1 MENIDKL
8 NINYSYKPNNCQ
20 ELNPIL
26 ELYRGKIYA
35 NILKSFI
42 YNCTKELGTKIF
54 SIKKSYPR
62 TLTNLLSSWFFTLYS
77 NYDFSGDPFFPN
89 NYTNT
94 EPLKHT
100 LLDFSKYDSSID
112 NIDNKITIILENLIK
127 DYESSLYIL
136 EEYKKSDYYYEK
148 KDKYDITIEKSYH
161 SRKKTN
167 ILFYRYHIS
176 YPFKLRDK
184 HQENIINNIL
194 IPEYIYNKL
203 KNKYN
208 GPEDKLDVYI
218 WIIIYRYQLLG
229 SNNNQ
234 LGVLPDILKKMNNDF
249 GLDFECFASAINSTS
264 DNYCSIYYDVEKYF
278 GSRGSFFNLI
288 PKSGTFGFNPPYQK
302 EVMDNGL
309 ARILFYLDEANNNNK
324 ELTFIITIPIWDK
337 LGKKIMKYSYPE
349 KNRLPKIEYDDF
361 TSIDDIFNSEYF
373 KAKLMVSKDKFT
385 YLDHNFHLYKNVTI
399 QHTYLLVL
407 STRKLNFQEIN
418 NNKREKLNGNK
429 FTNTLFIIEYIK

>member
-1 MENIDKL
+1 MESIDKL
-8 NINYSYKPNNCQ
+8 NIKYSYKPNKSQ

-62 TLTNLLSSWFFTLYS
+62 TITNLLSSWFFTLYAE
-77 NYDFSGDPFFPN
+77 YDFSGDPFFPN
-89 NYTNT
+89 NYTNI
-94 EPLKHT
+94 EPLKQT
-100 LLDFSKYDSSID
+100 LLDFSKYDPSID
-112 NIDNKITIILENLIK
+112 NIHSKVDIILEKLVK
-127 DYESSLYIL
+127 DYENSLNNL
-136 EEYKKSDYYYEK
+136 EEYKNSEYYFGK
-148 KDKYDITIEKSYH
+148 KEQYDITLKKNYH
-161 SRKKTN
+161 TRGETK
-167 ILFYRYHIS
+167 ILFYKYDIS

-184 HQENIINNIL
+184 RQENIINNIL
-194 IPEYIYNKL
+194 IPEYIYLKL

-208 GPEDKLDVYI
+208 GPDDKLDMYI

-234 LGVLPDILKKMNNDF
+234 LGVLPNILERMNKDF
-249 GLDFECFASAINSTS
+249 GLSFECFASAINSTS
-264 DNYCSIYYDVEKYF
+264 NNYCSIYYDVEKYF
-278 GSRGSFFNLI
+278 GSCGSFFNLI
-288 PKSGTFGFNPPYQK
+288 PNSGTFGFNPPYQK
-302 EVMDNGL
+302 EVMDNGIT
-309 ARILFYLDEANNNNK
+309 RILFYLDEANNNNK

-349 KNRLPKIEYDDF
+349 KNRIPKIEYDDF
-361 TSIDDIFNSEYF
+361 TSINKIFNSKYF

-399 QHTYLLVL
+399 QHTYILVL
-407 STRKLNFQEIN
+407 STRKFNFQEILNTYQFNIN
-418 NNKREKLNGNK
+418 NEVNLE
-429 FTNTLFIIEYIK
+429 I